1 MWAMVLEETGKDLVY
16 KEVPD
21 PVIQEDDDVI
31 IKVKACGVCATDL
44 KVMSGYI
51 DTNGLPRIL
60 GHEPMGVVTEI
71 GKSVKNVE
79 IGDRVIT
86 STYTVCKNCKFCR
99 NARETLCEN
108 VSGRLGIT
116 HDGGFAEYFK
126 AKAQNIVKVP
136 DNVDDADAAVIP
148 CGAGVPY
155 HALVKRIKIE
165 PVDKVV
171 IIGVG
176 GVGIQAVQLVK
187 SRGAQVIAV
196 DIDEDKLMLARE
208 NGADYT
214 VNSLL
219 PDYLDK
225 MRKIGGLTV
234 LLDTAGI
241 PKMISEC
248 STIMERGSKIV
259 LVGYGPGKELRMPLE
274 LIVLS
279 EFEIL
284 GSRGVSIQDAEDL
297 MSLVSSGQVKPI
309 VKKYKLTEVNEVLK
323 KLKESTIVGRAVV
336 IP

>member
-1 MWAMVLEETGKDLVY
+1 
-16 KEVPD
+16 
-21 PVIQEDDDVI
+21 
-31 IKVKACGVCATDL
+31 
-44 KVMSGYI
+44 
-51 DTNGLPRIL
+51 
-60 GHEPMGVVTEI
+60 
-71 GKSVKNVE
+71 
-79 IGDRVIT
+79 
-86 STYTVCKNCKFCR
+86 
-99 NARETLCEN
+99 
-108 VSGRLGIT
+108 
-116 HDGGFAEYFK
+116 
-126 AKAQNIVKVP
+126 
-136 DNVDDADAAVIP
+136 
-148 CGAGVPY
+148 
-155 HALVKRIKIE
+155 
-165 PVDKVV
+165 
-171 IIGVG
+171 
-176 GVGIQAVQLVK
+176 
-187 SRGAQVIAV
+187 
-196 DIDEDKLMLARE
+196 
-208 NGADYT
+208 
-214 VNSLL
+214 
-219 PDYLDK
+219 